1 MGTRTPDPLIK
12 SQLLYQL
19 SYAPMGQKPFMTR
32 KLYTLFPKMQVFIA
46 RPKIPQ
52 RYPYLCKVARPH
64 VIIINV
70 NGCTTRPKNKKEKKM
85 KKIAIP
91 VLAAVIAC
99 PAMAG
104 QYHNESFWD
113 SLDPYIALRV
123 GAGYSNLNYRYN
135 GYKESL
141 SDQEMH
147 ARAALGLSMYCH
159 RARTEIEW
167 SMLTK
172 LKDDNSFGDDQVNV
186 DTKLNT
192 LLMNAYMDFG
202 DYEMIRPF
210 IGLGAG
216 VAFVDQSREIAGV
229 GTKNNDQTKF
239 SAMGALGVTFDWRIF
254 AVDLAFRYTYADVNS
269 GIHNFAGDIGMRYM
283 F

>member
-1 MGTRTPDPLIK
+1 
-12 SQLLYQL
+12 
-19 SYAPMGQKPFMTR
+19 
-32 KLYTLFPKMQVFIA
+32 
-46 RPKIPQ
+46 
-52 RYPYLCKVARPH
+52 
-64 VIIINV
+64 
-70 NGCTTRPKNKKEKKM
+70 M

-147 ARAALGLSMYCH
+147 ARAALGLSMHCH

-210 IGLGAG
+210 VGLGAG